1 MHTKVPLTL
10 LLLFGLIGCQ
20 QKSDIDKCIEA
31 KWEYHTLLLKHL
43 NNSLKE
49 EQVPMPKLAE
59 LKTRLDIRMECLRA
73 QAGSK

>member
-1 MHTKVPLTL
+1 MYTKL
-10 LLLFGLIGCQ
+10 GLINLMIFSLMGCE

-43 NNSLKE
+43 DNSLKE
-49 EQVPMPKLAE
+49 EHVPIPKLDE
-59 LKTRLDIRMECLRA
+59 LKTKLNFRMECLRA